1 MSTASLAPIFD
12 PEMIRRYD
20 VAGPRYT
27 SYPTAPHFSEA
38 YGPTEYLANLR
49 KPEVQKAE
57 EVSLYFHLPFC
68 RSVCYFCACNV
79 TFTGDRQ
86 RGVGYGEALKKEMD
100 LVLAGLGG
108 PKPVRQLH
116 WGGGTPTFSPPE
128 ILDVIAGSIRER
140 WPFAPGG
147 EIGVE
152 VDPRETTTAHLE
164 VLAKHGF
171 NRVSMGVQDFD
182 PGVQRAV
189 HRNQPYELTRNTIVT
204 ARALGFNSVNVDLI
218 YGLPRQTMATFSD
231 TISRI
236 LELSPDRVAL
246 FNFAYLPDMV
256 RHQRVI
262 KPEELPPPGEK
273 LRILGM
279 AIERFTSA
287 GYVYIGMDHFA
298 RPDDELALA
307 LKAGTLW
314 RNFQG
319 YTTHAGLDLYGF
331 GVTAISQIGSTYSQ
345 NLKDVPGWEAALAEG
360 RLPTKLGI
368 ELTAE
373 DRLRRAVIYALMC
386 QFRVDKAR
394 VNAEFGIDFD
404 RHFATELEALA
415 PLEADG
421 LVRRGADAVEVAPA
435 GRLLVRNVAMTFDAY
450 FKPGAPR
457 RFSRTI

>member
-38 YGPTEYLANLR
+38 YGPAEFAANL
-49 KPEVQKAE
+49 KTPEVQKAE

-128 ILDVIAGSIRER
+128 ILDEIAGSIRAR

-152 VDPRETTTAHLE
+152 VDPRETTAAHLE

-182 PGVQRAV
+182 PAVQRAV

-204 ARALGFNSVNVDLI
+204 ARGLGFNSVNLDLI

-246 FNFAYLPDMV
+246 FNFAYLPEMV

-262 KPEELPPPGEK
+262 KPEELPPPAEK

-345 NLKDVPGWEAALAEG
+345 NQKDIPGWEGALAEG
-360 RLPTKLGI
+360 RLPTRVGLR
-368 ELTAE
+368 LTPE

-386 QFRVDKAR
+386 QFKVDKAR
-394 VNAEFGIDFD
+394 VAAEFGIDFD
-404 RHFATELEALA
+404 RHFAAELAALA

-450 FKPGAPR
+450 FKPGSPR